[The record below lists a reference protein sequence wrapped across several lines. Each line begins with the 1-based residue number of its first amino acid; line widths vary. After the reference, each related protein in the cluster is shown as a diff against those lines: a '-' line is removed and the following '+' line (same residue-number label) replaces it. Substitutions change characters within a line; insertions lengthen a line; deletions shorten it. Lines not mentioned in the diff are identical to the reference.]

1 MDKRRCVAV
10 AERSKSKGGSMA
22 TRKPTARAR
31 QAVETRK
38 RIVTAAVGI
47 FSEQTY
53 DDVAVSDIAKAAGV
67 AHGLLFHYFGSK
79 RGIYLEAMRG
89 AAEELEVAFAFEPD
103 LPPAEQIRHAMAS
116 HLRYLA
122 THRGLAL
129 RLILGGRGADPVAWE
144 VFEAARW
151 RAVEATAELFGVDPR
166 RPAVRMAGR
175 AAVSAMD
182 EATIFWLNNE
192 QPFAEDDMVDWM
204 VRMTASIVREAT
216 RLDPAMG
223 VEGALN
229 EVDAQSST

>member
-1 MDKRRCVAV
+1 MSDD
-10 AERSKSKGGSMA
+10 GGAMA
-22 TRKPTARAR
+22 TAKKPTARAR
-31 QAVETRK
+31 QAAETRK
-38 RIVTAAVGI
+38 RIVKAAVQI

-89 AAEELEVAFAFEPD
+89 AAEQLEIAFVFKPD
-103 LPPAEQIRHAMAS
+103 LAPVEQIRHAVKS
-116 HLRYLA
+116 HLQYLA

-151 RAVEATAELFGVDPR
+151 RAVEATAALFGVDPR

-182 EATIFWLNNE
+182 EAAIFWLDNDE
-192 QPFAEDDMVDWM
+192 PFPLDDMVDWM
-204 VRMTASIVREAT
+204 VRLTASIVREAM
-216 RLDPAMG
+216 RLDPTIG
-223 VEGALN
+223 VEGALD
-229 EVDAQSST
+229 EIDGSLSTT